1 MTRPNDV
8 WVCSKCGEA
17 QGRHDMWFEDD
28 LCGACDDVEFL
39 KNTPDLFLFI
49 DTLPKRV
56 QKILW
61 EYAWEEKSYEACER
75 MLADLESEGYTFEF
89 GLDAEP
95 FNLTKIK

>member
-1 MTRPNDV
+1 MT
-8 WVCSKCGEA
+8 
-17 QGRHDMWFEDD
+17 
-28 LCGACDDVEFL
+28 
-39 KNTPDLFLFI
+39 DLFETI

-61 EYAWEEKSYEACER
+61 EYAWEEKSYKACER
-75 MLADLESEGYTFEF
+75 MLVDLEAEGYTFEF